1 MHNTLADF
9 DIRLSALITVIIST
23 YLVPAWVYIILCIF
37 LVLVDSFFGVLSI
50 NKRKDKFSFRKLIFN
65 GIILKFAVYFP
76 VIVGAVKINELF
88 LEPIMRTNIPLL
100 LSLLL
105 IFTYDIRSIWNH
117 FRLLRGGGGKKD
129 LTALSSFFNWLR
141 STINNI
147 QDKDDEN
154 TNN

>member
-1 MHNTLADF
+1 MQTQLQEF
-9 DIRLSALITVIIST
+9 DIRLSALLMAIVSS
-23 YLVPAWVYIILCIF
+23 YLVPAWVYILLCIF
-37 LVLVDSFFGVLSI
+37 LVFVDSFFGVLSI
-50 NKRKDKFSFRKLIFN
+50 KKRKDKFSFRKLIFN

-76 VIVGAVKINELF
+76 VIIGAVKINELF
-88 LEPIMRTNIPLL
+88 LEPITRTNIPLL

-117 FRLLRGGGGKKD
+117 FRLLRGGGGHKD

-141 STINNI
+141 ITINNI
-147 QDKDDEN
+147 QDKDEN

>member
-1 MHNTLADF
+1 MQDTLADI
-9 DIRLSALITVIIST
+9 DLRLSALLMAVVST
-23 YLVPAWVYIILCIF
+23 YIIPAWVYIILCIF

-50 NKRKDKFSFRKLIFN
+50 KKRKDKFSFRKLIFN

-76 VIVGAVKINELF
+76 VIIGAVKINELF

-117 FRLLRGGGGKKD
+117 FRLLRGGGGKND
-129 LTALSSFFNWLR
+129 LTALSNFFEWLR
-141 STINNI
+141 MIINKI
-147 QDKDDEN
+147 QEK
-154 TNN
+154 